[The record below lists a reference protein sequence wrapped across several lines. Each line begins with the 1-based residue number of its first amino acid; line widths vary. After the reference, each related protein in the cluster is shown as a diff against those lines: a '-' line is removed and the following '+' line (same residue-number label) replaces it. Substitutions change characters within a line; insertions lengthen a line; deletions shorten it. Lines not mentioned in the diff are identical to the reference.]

1 MTIGAAGGEPVKLT
15 DDVAVDWA
23 PTWSPDGRHLY
34 FASDR
39 GGTMGLWRIGIDE
52 ASGRALGTPELV
64 VAGVDV
70 AMDLPQV
77 SGDGA
82 TIIFRSRLETV
93 NPAAIAFDPV
103 TDRIDAVTLL
113 QHRSGILAPSD
124 ISPDGSWLTLI
135 NSPDRRQDVF
145 LMRPDGRDLTR
156 LTDDEG
162 RDWQPR
168 FTPDGESV
176 TFYSNQGG
184 EYDAYSLRRDGSG
197 RTRLTDFGTA
207 GASYAMF
214 APDGRRLM
222 VARSDSVIAMVG
234 TAPWPLTLQTAK
246 RLTGLDV
253 GGGTLSTAYW
263 SRDGRWLSGG
273 IQLPSGEIRG
283 NAIYEVETG
292 RIRQLSDDA
301 MSSDLA
307 WLPGYRRVV
316 YFTLSGTLVVQDIE
330 SLERHVISA
339 ALPYPP
345 DQNASIVAARDGRTL
360 FYGARQVESNIWLV
374 KKTAAGGTP

>member
-1 MTIGAAGGEPVKLT
+1 
-15 DDVAVDWA
+15 
-23 PTWSPDGRHLY
+23 
-34 FASDR
+34 
-39 GGTMGLWRIGIDE
+39 
-52 ASGRALGTPELV
+52 
-64 VAGVDV
+64 
-70 AMDLPQV
+70 
-77 SGDGA
+77 
-82 TIIFRSRLETV
+82 
-93 NPAAIAFDPV
+93 
-103 TDRIDAVTLL
+103 
-113 QHRSGILAPSD
+113 
-124 ISPDGSWLTLI
+124 
-135 NSPDRRQDVF
+135 
-145 LMRPDGRDLTR
+145 
-156 LTDDEG
+156 
-162 RDWQPR
+162 
-168 FTPDGESV
+168 
-176 TFYSNQGG
+176 
-184 EYDAYSLRRDGSG
+184 
-197 RTRLTDFGTA
+197 
-207 GASYAMF
+207 
-214 APDGRRLM
+214 M